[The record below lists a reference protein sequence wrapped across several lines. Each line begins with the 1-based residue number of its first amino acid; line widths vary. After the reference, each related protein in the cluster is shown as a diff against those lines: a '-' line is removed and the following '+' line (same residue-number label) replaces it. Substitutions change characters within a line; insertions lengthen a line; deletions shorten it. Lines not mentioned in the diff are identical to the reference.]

1 MPESFLL
8 VTAFMLVAYLAP
20 VVLVAGLVFLRMPRL
35 RQTGARILRGG
46 GAGAVG
52 GALASL
58 VIGVFQHHGANGRG
72 VLAAAGFGFTAA
84 GLAMAVLHARQ
95 RARPAQSA

>member
-20 VVLVAGLVFLRMPRL
+20 VVLVAGLVFLRIPRL

-58 VIGVFQHHGANGRG
+58 VIGLVEHHGANGRG
-72 VLAAAGFGFTAA
+72 VLAGFGFTAA